1 MGQEMIMAI
10 RTDKRR
16 ENAEALQK
24 VLTEF
29 GCNIKL
35 RLGLHETGNVC
46 SESGLILLVLTEP
59 REEIARLED
68 ALKKLDGICYKTM
81 EV

>member
-1 MGQEMIMAI
+1 MEREMIMAI
-10 RTDKRR
+10 RTDQRR

-24 VLTEF
+24 VLTAF

-35 RLGLHETGNVC
+35 RLGLHEAGNVC

-59 REEIARLED
+59 KEEILKLEE
-68 ALKKLDGICYKTM
+68 ALKKVEGLQYKTM

>member
-1 MGQEMIMAI
+1 MEREIIMAI

-24 VLTEF
+24 VLTEY
-29 GCNIKL
+29 GCIIKM
-35 RLGLHETGNVC
+35 RLGLHEAGDRC

-59 REEIARLED
+59 RDEIGRLEA
-68 ALKKLDGICYKTM
+68 ALKKVDGIQFQTM

>member
-1 MGQEMIMAI
+1 MEREMIMAI

-24 VLTEF
+24 VLTEY
-29 GCNIKL
+29 GCSIKL
-35 RLGLHETGNVC
+35 RLGLHEAGTVC

-59 REEIARLED
+59 KEDIAKLEA
-68 ALKKLDGICYKTM
+68 ALKKVEGIHYKTM

>member
-1 MGQEMIMAI
+1 MEREMIMAI

-24 VLTEF
+24 VLTEY

-35 RLGLHETGNVC
+35 RLGLHEAGNVC
-46 SESGLILLVLTEP
+46 SESGLILLVLAEP
-59 REEIARLED
+59 KEDIAKLED
-68 ALKKLDGICYKTM
+68 ALKKLSGIQYKTM